1 MIKALKIATGEEI
14 ICELTRIDEMYK
26 VTNPAQLIVIPG
38 DGKETFNRLSLM
50 PYAMYLQE
58 GGSIM
63 LNPDKVVWEGVPN
76 DKMLEYYSSNFGSGI
91 KLYGSDELD
100 KISKLMESAA
110 K

>member
-50 PYAMYLQE
+50 PYAMYLDA
-58 GGSIM
+58 GSGIM
-63 LNPDKVVWEGVPN
+63 LHKDKVVWEAIPG
-76 DKMLEYYSSNFGSGI
+76 DKMLEYYSENFGAGI
-91 KLYGSDELD
+91 KLYGSKELD
-100 KISKLMESAA
+100 SIA
-110 K
+110 KMVENIVK